1 MVHTRPISETL
12 PKRSTDGNA
21 NTGLTTGETAGLVV
35 GIIGVVIAALT
46 ALKGLKCWKS
56 RKMVL
61 VSLTIT
67 NGILMD

>member
-12 PKRSTDGNA
+12 SKRSTDGNA

-46 ALKGLKCWKS
+46 ALKG
-56 RKMVL
+56 
-61 VSLTIT
+61 
-67 NGILMD
+67 